1 MSVLTV
7 DHLTKSYSRFTL
19 DPVSFNLEAGKIYGL
34 IGSNGAGKSTLLKS
48 ILGLVIADSGE
59 VEAFDQPLVEMKS
72 RIGVVLGGIDT
83 YMDKRLSTLT
93 AVTKRFYSNWNQQ
106 RFDDLC
112 SRFSLD
118 LSKKPRELS
127 TGMKVK
133 YQLAVA
139 LAYQAELLVLD
150 EPTAGLDLV
159 AHRDLQKQLRRL
171 ADEGVTILLA
181 THLVDDLEQCAD
193 ELLVLSHGTL
203 QAQMSLAEFLATH
216 QTPATPTLTE
226 MLLAMEENDVA

>member
-93 AVTKRFYSNWNQQ
+93 VVTKRFYSNWNQQ

-139 LAYQAELLVLD
+139 FAHQAELLVLD

-203 QAQMSLAEFLATH
+203 QAQMSLAEFIATH

>member
-1 MSVLTV
+1 M
-7 DHLTKSYSRFTL
+7 
-19 DPVSFNLEAGKIYGL
+19 

-72 RIGVVLGGIDT
+72 WIGVVLGGIDT

-139 LAYQAELLVLD
+139 FAHQAELLVLD

-203 QAQMSLAEFLATH
+203 QAQMSLAEFIATH

>member
-118 LSKKPRELS
+118 LSKKPHELS

-139 LAYQAELLVLD
+139 FAHQAELLVLD

-203 QAQMSLAEFLATH
+203 QAQMSLAEFIATH

>member
-19 DPVSFNLEAGKIYGL
+19 NPASFTLNAGKIYGL

-48 ILGLVIADSGE
+48 ILGLVIADSGQ
-59 VEAFDQPLVEMKS
+59 VQTFDQPLVEEKS

-93 AVTKRFYSNWNQQ
+93 AVTKRFYPNWDQD
-106 RFDDLC
+106 RFESLC
-112 SRFSLD
+112 TRFSLD
-118 LSKKPRELS
+118 ISKRPRELS

-139 LAYQAELLVLD
+139 LAHQAELLILD

-159 AHRDLQKQLRRL
+159 AQRDLQKQLRAL

-203 QAQMSLAEFLATH
+203 QAQMPLPEFIATH
-216 QTPATPTLTE
+216 QTRATPTLTE
-226 MLLAMEENDVA
+226 MLLAMEESNDA

>member
-7 DHLTKSYSRFTL
+7 DHLTKVYPRFTL
-19 DPVSFNLEAGKIYGL
+19 NPVSFTLNAGKIYGL

-48 ILGLVIADSGE
+48 ILGLVIADSGQ
-59 VEAFDQPLVEMKS
+59 VQAFDHALVEEKS

-83 YMDKRLSTLT
+83 YMDKRLGTLT
-93 AVTKRFYSNWNQQ
+93 EVTKRFYQNWDQA
-106 RFDDLC
+106 RFDRLC
-112 SRFSLD
+112 TRFSLD
-118 LSKKPRELS
+118 LTKKPRELS

-133 YQLAVA
+133 YQIAVA
-139 LAYQAELLVLD
+139 LAHQAELLILD

-159 AHRDLQKQLRRL
+159 AQRDLQKQLRRL
-171 ADEGVTILLA
+171 ADEGVSILLA

-203 QAQMSLAEFLATH
+203 QAQMPLTAFVATH
-216 QTPATPTLTE
+216 QTPAASTLTD
-226 MLLAMEENDVA
+226 MLLAMEENYDA

>member
-139 LAYQAELLVLD
+139 LAHQAELLVLD

-203 QAQMSLAEFLATH
+203 QAQMSLAEFIATH

>member
-7 DHLTKSYSRFTL
+7 DHLTKSYPHFAL
-19 DPVSFNLEAGKIYGL
+19 KPVSFSLEPSKIYGL

-48 ILGLVIADSGE
+48 ILGLVIADGGQ
-59 VEAFDQPLVEMKS
+59 VQAFDHALVDEKS

-93 AVTKRFYSNWNQQ
+93 EVSKRFYQNWDQDC
-106 RFDDLC
+106 FEELC
-112 SRFSLD
+112 IRFSLD

-139 LAYQAELLVLD
+139 LAHHAELLILD

-159 AHRDLQKQLRRL
+159 AQRDLQKQLRQL
-171 ADEGVTILLA
+171 AEEGVTILLA

-203 QAQMSLAEFLATH
+203 QTQMSLPEFISTH
-216 QTPATPTLTE
+216 QTPGTRTLTE
-226 MLLAMEENDVA
+226 MLLAMEENYDA